1 MRYLM
6 VNMKMTVIVSF
17 IKPSTQK
24 YMYLFMSSTKRTV
37 ATVHVKNSSE
47 TACQCVSDNDRNV

>member
-1 MRYLM
+1 
-6 VNMKMTVIVSF
+6 MTVIVSF